1 MQKKQVFLLF
11 FTFFIFFSVYFRL
24 QASKVKMEEDLEDLP
39 EDLHIW
45 EMALLASPDSFGVM
59 PAGFTPE
66 LPMAAK
72 GNSAGDEVAKSE
84 KNEFYYAAV
93 KTQLCVDSN
102 LSFSEG
108 LATAYFRNSESNGE
122 KIFLQG
128 NTFLSKIAKAIFERD
143 EKLFAKTCEASKD
156 KDYFMQCAK
165 ALEEHGFA
173 VEKTDNLDKNSWQ
186 SLFKAVLLL
195 TEEYLATK
203 CELPNLKVIECKDN
217 DESSDDLKIIFAPQ
231 NTDEKQLKGS
241 ALLPLEPAICSSDF
255 LYIDSTFFNF
265 LNENFPYKNDEKEFV
280 KFLKRIYDEKVCK
293 KIWPMPIPKSIKTGI
308 MEANKMGAYK
318 DKKIYISHRLALD
331 SLRDSSARFT
341 LLMTMLHEYGHFLDD
356 VLHERAGIAGDSE
369 GEEGKNFASKFLEYS
384 PSNLLNTDFKFADLS
399 TLDQNAEDQ
408 TFSLEINDL
417 SYKRRKEILC
427 LFEYS
432 ENMENGSL
440 KLPNGDTIDDVEFFA
455 NKVDNFANAN
465 HQKLTKIGAERSE
478 IKFTREL
485 EYGSIWPDFPS
496 DKPLTVNRPYA
507 ILVLSEKYET
517 EKTDIVYQSHFGENQ
532 HWHSMCPKLGKTPTN
547 NEVRSIILKQC
558 EKWYSDAWKYKQEGK
573 KNYSDMELGKLCH
586 MLQDSFVLA
595 HCWRRYIGDEKF
607 INMDKID
614 RYDNGKIWTFQDYAA
629 QDGDYHGY
637 ADSPI
642 QEGGV
647 ETIGYKSA
655 ERATEQIML
664 RFNKNLKWHER
675 YSTLDS
681 PQSYLSKIYDL
692 CDGRADK
699 ESGGSHPWFK
709 KDSGLSINELQ
720 DRLAKLSME
729 VENE

>member
-1 MQKKQVFLLF
+1 
-11 FTFFIFFSVYFRL
+11 
-24 QASKVKMEEDLEDLP
+24 MEEDL

-45 EMALLASPDSFGVM
+45 EMALLASPNSFGVM

-108 LATAYFRNSESNGE
+108 IATAYFRNSENNGE

-128 NTFLSKIAKAIFERD
+128 NTFLSKIAKAIFEKD

-156 KDYFMQCAK
+156 KNYFSQCAK
-165 ALEEHGFA
+165 ALEEQGFA
-173 VEKTDNLDKNSWQ
+173 VEKADNLDRNSWLG
-186 SLFKAVLLL
+186 LFKAVLLL
-195 TEEYLATK
+195 TEEYLSTK
-203 CELPNLKVIECKDN
+203 CELPNLKVIECEEN
-217 DESSDDLKIIFAPQ
+217 DESSNDLKIIFAPQ
-231 NTDEKQLKGS
+231 NTAEKQLKDA
-241 ALLPLEPAICSSDF
+241 ALLPLEPALCSSDF
-255 LYIDSTFFNF
+255 LCIDPTFFDF
-265 LNENFPYKNDEKEFV
+265 LNENFPYKNDEQEFV

-293 KIWPMPIPKSIKTGI
+293 KLWPLPIPKSIKTGM

-341 LLMTMLHEYGHFLDD
+341 LLITMLHEYGHFLDD

-384 PSNLLNTDFKFADLS
+384 PSNLLNTNFKFADLS
-399 TLDQNAEDQ
+399 TIDQNSKNQ
-408 TFSLEINDL
+408 TFSLEISDL

-427 LFEYS
+427 LYEYS
-432 ENMENGSL
+432 EDMENGSL
-440 KLPNGDTIDDVEFFA
+440 KLPSGDTIDDVEFFGNKIRGTA
-455 NKVDNFANAN
+455 NKGDNFANAT
-465 HQKLTKIGAERSE
+465 HQKLTKMGAKYSG

-485 EYGSIWPDFPS
+485 EHGSIWPDFPS
-496 DKPLTVNRPYA
+496 ESPLTINRPYA
-507 ILVLSEKYET
+507 ILVLSEKYEA
-517 EKTDIVYQSHFGENQ
+517 EKTDIVYKSHFGENQ
-532 HWHSMCPKLGKTPTN
+532 HWHSMCPKLEKKLKN
-547 NEVRSIILKQC
+547 NDVRDIILKQC
-558 EKWYSDAWKYKQEGK
+558 KEWYSNAWEYKQKGEK
-573 KNYSDMELGKLCH
+573 KYSDMELGKLCH

-595 HCWRRYIGDEKF
+595 HCWRRYVGDEKF
-607 INMDKID
+607 IKETRIEKE
-614 RYDNGKIWTFQDYAA
+614 DNGKIWAFQDYAV

-642 QEGGV
+642 QKGGV

-664 RFNKNLKWHER
+664 RFNENLQWHQK

-681 PQSYLSKIYDL
+681 PQNYLSKVYDL
-692 CDGRADK
+692 CSGVGNND
-699 ESGGSHPWFK
+699 SGGSHPWFK
-709 KDSGLSINELQ
+709 KNSGLSINQLQ
-720 DRLAKLSME
+720 DSLAQFSME
-729 VENE
+729 IENV

>member
-1 MQKKQVFLLF
+1 
-11 FTFFIFFSVYFRL
+11 
-24 QASKVKMEEDLEDLP
+24 MEEDLSEDLP
-39 EDLHIW
+39 EDLPIW

-66 LPMAAK
+66 LMAAK
-72 GNSAGDEVAKSE
+72 GNSAENEIAESKE
-84 KNEFYYAAV
+84 KNEFYYAAI

-102 LSFSEG
+102 LSFSGG
-108 LATAYFRNSESNGE
+108 LATAYFRNSENDGE

-128 NTFLSKIAKAIFERD
+128 NIFLSKIAKAIFEKD
-143 EKLFAKTCEASKD
+143 KKLFAKTCETSKD
-156 KDYFMQCAK
+156 KNYFMQCVK
-165 ALEEHGFA
+165 ALEEQGFA
-173 VEKTDNLDKNSWQ
+173 VEKADNLDRNSWL

-195 TEEYLATK
+195 TEEYFSTK

-217 DESSDDLKIIFAPQ
+217 DESSNDLKIIFVPQ
-231 NTDEKQLKGS
+231 NTDEKQLKDA
-241 ALLPLEPAICSSDF
+241 ALLPLEPALCSSDF
-255 LYIDSTFFNF
+255 LCIDPTFFKF

-293 KIWPMPIPKSIKTGI
+293 KLWPMPTPKSIRTGI

-318 DKKIYISHRLALD
+318 DKKIYINHRLALD

-341 LLMTMLHEYGHFLDD
+341 LLITMLHEYGHFLDD
-356 VLHERAGIAGDSE
+356 VLHERADITGDSE

-399 TLDQNAEDQ
+399 TLDQNVEDQ

-427 LFEYS
+427 LFEYG
-432 ENMENGSL
+432 EDMENGSL
-440 KLPNGDTIDDVEFFA
+440 KLPNGDTIDDVEFFGSGIRGTV
-455 NKVDNFANAN
+455 NKGDNFASAT
-465 HQKLTKIGAERSE
+465 HQKLTKAGAKHSG
-478 IKFTREL
+478 IKFTQEL

-496 DKPLTVNRPYA
+496 EKPLAIDRGYA
-507 ILVLSEKYET
+507 ILVLSEAHSVSE
-517 EKTDIVYQSHFGENQ
+517 TDIVYKSHFGENQ
-532 HWHSMCPKLGKTPTN
+532 YWHSMCPKLKNVPKN
-547 NEVRSIILKQC
+547 DEVRSIILKQC

-607 INMDKID
+607 IDEDKIERED
-614 RYDNGKIWTFQDYAA
+614 HGKIWTFQDYAA
-629 QDGDYHGY
+629 QDGNYHGY
-637 ADSPI
+637 ADSPV
-642 QEGGV
+642 QANDV

-675 YSTLDS
+675 YSTLNS
-681 PQSYLSKIYDL
+681 PKDYLSKVYEL
-692 CDGRADK
+692 CSGRADK
-699 ESGGSHPWFK
+699 KSGGSHPWFK
-709 KDSGLSINELQ
+709 KNSDLSINQLR
-720 DRLAKLSME
+720 DSLTKLSME